1 MNENANERTMEHV
14 MDAIVTRNQGV
25 PNFCL
30 LLGSGASITSGVSS
44 ANGLIDDWRKK
55 LHSREKRRISYRKWL
70 EKEKWYKSEDEY
82 STLFE
87 LMYDRAEL
95 RRAFVEEK
103 IVPARPSI
111 GYMYLTNLL
120 KNGLFNVVFTTNF
133 DDLLSEACYLYSEEL
148 RPIVCAHDSAVN
160 SIRITSARPKIIK
173 LHGDY
178 LFENIKNTMSELETL
193 ESNMKKKFLQ
203 FACEYGLIVVG
214 YSGRDR
220 SVMDMLEL
228 LVRHDDY
235 FKQGIYWCELDTEE
249 ERRTRLSSLL
259 KRDKVFIAKIPG
271 FDEFMAEL
279 HHMANLSLPEPMV
292 NPLWMARDRQ
302 RLISGISKEQR
313 AYSLIDKDINEMQ
326 ERISQIISL
335 EDEGG
340 EGVFVSDIGSHLPAS
355 LKATLIRQK
364 RGLESA
370 LEAIKETYE
379 EDPDDFE
386 AAYDYADTLA
396 RLNKK
401 DDLKEFLKG
410 DVIADDFKTY
420 FLLFTGDDD
429 KVIGVATAVLTAEPS
444 NTMARINR
452 AISLRRLGRLGE
464 MKNDLKILEDEVTS
478 INFLAGIAALRNQ
491 KDELLRLLEKALE
504 DRAISVDDIEVF
516 PVFEEYHEDRD
527 LMDLCEKFR
536 RTETKEE

>member
-1 MNENANERTMEHV
+1 MNGNTNERTMEHV
-14 MDAIVTRNQGV
+14 MDAIITRNQDV

-30 LLGSGASITSGVSS
+30 LLGSGASITSGVTS
-44 ANGLIDDWRKK
+44 ANGLIDDWRRK
-55 LHSREKRRISYRKWL
+55 LHSREGKRISYRKWL
-70 EKEKWYKSEDEY
+70 EKGKWYKSEDEY
-82 STLFE
+82 SILFE

-103 IVPARPSI
+103 IVAARPGI

-120 KNGLFNVVFTTNF
+120 KNNVFNVVFTTNF
-133 DDLLSEACYLYSEEL
+133 DDLLNEACYLYSEEL

-203 FACEYGLIVVG
+203 FAREYGLIVVG

-220 SVMDMLEL
+220 SVMDLLDL

-235 FKQGIYWCELDTEE
+235 FKQGIYWCEQDAEE
-249 ERRTRLSSLL
+249 ERGNRLSNLL

-279 HHMANLSLPEPMV
+279 HHMANLSLPEPMI

-302 RLISGISKEQR
+302 KLISGISKEQR
-313 AYSLIDKDINEMQ
+313 AYGLIDEDINEMQ

-335 EDEGG
+335 EDEEG

-379 EDPDDFE
+379 EAPDDFE
-386 AAYDYADTLA
+386 AAYDYADTLV

-401 DDLKEFLKG
+401 EVLKEFLEG
-410 DVIADDFKTY
+410 DVISDDYKTY
-420 FLLFTGDDD
+420 FLLHTGDDD
-429 KVIGVATAVLTAEPS
+429 KVIDVATAVLSSEPS
-444 NTMARINR
+444 NAMARINR
-452 AISLRRLGRLGE
+452 AISLKRLGRLKE
-464 MKNDLKILEDEVTS
+464 MKNDLKILDDEVTLS
-478 INFLAGIAALRNQ
+478 SYLAGVAALRNQ
-491 KDELLRLLEKALE
+491 KGKLLQLLEKALV
-504 DRAISVDDIEVF
+504 DHAISVDDIEVF
-516 PVFEEYHEDRD
+516 PVFEEYHGDKD

-536 RTETKEE
+536 RVETREE